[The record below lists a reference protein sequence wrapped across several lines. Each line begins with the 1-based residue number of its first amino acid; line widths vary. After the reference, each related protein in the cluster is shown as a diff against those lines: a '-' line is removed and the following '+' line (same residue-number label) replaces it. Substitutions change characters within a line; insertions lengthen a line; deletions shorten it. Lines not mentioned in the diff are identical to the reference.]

1 MVLSSVTS
9 VDKAMEQVEASIR
22 KLLNGEIL
30 EDEDELCDFTLA
42 AQNEATAAK
51 GVTPTTPSDYVPIL
65 GNTVTYIVMG
75 VLFNSQG
82 EVLMMQEA
90 KSSCAGQWYLPA
102 GRVNPGEN
110 LEEAVVR
117 EVLEETGL
125 EMQPTT
131 LLMVECASKAWFR
144 FVFAGTITGGRLKT
158 PADADSESL
167 QAKWIQDINE
177 LSLRASDI
185 HNIIEMARGH
195 YSIIANNQPIHA
207 NLVPV
212 VKAHKKLLLRL
223 VVCARQKSSNRLHI
237 LLSEKTEVHLPMCEI
252 NHNRNLHSL
261 LHKFMIEIF
270 GADVPAHKPHGLM
283 SVEHCGR
290 PEAMHDGLCL
300 TVLVSFRVP
309 LEEVFPIDKYNWFQI
324 SKDLAEKLLAC
335 LPRNM
340 TLPLN
345 VIR

>member
-1 MVLSSVTS
+1 M
-9 VDKAMEQVEASIR
+9 DQVEVSIR
-22 KLLNGEIL
+22 KLLAGETVE
-30 EDEDELCDFTLA
+30 EDDELCDFTLA
-42 AQNEATAAK
+42 AQNEAAAAK
-51 GVTPTTPSDYVPIL
+51 GVTPTTSSDYVPIL
-65 GNTVTYIVMG
+65 GNTVTYIAMG

-110 LEEAVVR
+110 LEEAVIR

-144 FVFAGTITGGRLKT
+144 FVFVGSITGGRLKT

-185 HNIIEMARGH
+185 HSIIEMARDH
-195 YSIIANNQPIHA
+195 QNIRANNQPLHTNVLPAIK
-207 NLVPV
+207 P
-212 VKAHKKLLLRL
+212 HKKLLLRL
-223 VVCARQKSSNRLHI
+223 VVCVRQKSSNRLHI
-237 LLSEKTEVHLPMCEI
+237 LLSEKTEVHFPMCEI
-252 NHNRNLHSL
+252 NHNRNLLSL
-261 LHKFMIEIF
+261 LHKFMVEIF
-270 GADVPAHKPHGLM
+270 GADVPPHKPHGLL
-283 SVEHCGR
+283 SVEHCGK

-300 TVLVSFRVP
+300 TMLVSFRVP
-309 LEEVFPIDKYNWFQI
+309 LEEVFPIGKYTWSQV
-324 SKDLAEKLLAC
+324 SKDLGDKLLAC

-340 TLPLN
+340 ALPLH